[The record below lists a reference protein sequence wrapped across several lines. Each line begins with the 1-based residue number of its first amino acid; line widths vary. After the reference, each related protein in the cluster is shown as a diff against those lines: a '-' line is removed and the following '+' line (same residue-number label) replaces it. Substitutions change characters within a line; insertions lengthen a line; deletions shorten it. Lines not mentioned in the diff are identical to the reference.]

1 MNRYSH
7 QIFEGL
13 QYNSALVRLD
23 LSKTRL
29 VATKDTAQALTTM
42 LQVNKTLTHL
52 DLSENWNFSDSGVD
66 WAYIF
71 KSLQH
76 NTTIVHLNFS
86 STGLVATEDTARALT
101 AMLQVNKTLTH
112 LDLSENW
119 NFSDSGAD
127 WAYIFKSLQHNTTL
141 DYLNLSRMGL
151 VATEDTAHALTT
163 ILQFNKTLT
172 HLDLSANRKF
182 LDLGGA
188 FCVFHGLQHN
198 TSLVHLNLSDTELVA
213 TEDTAQALT
222 TMLQVNKALTHLDL
236 SRNWNFSDSGAYSV
250 FEGLQHNTSLVH
262 LNLNNT
268 YIGLVAT
275 EDTAQALT
283 TMLQV
288 NKALTHLDLSRCVSA
303 LLT

>member
-1 MNRYSH
+1 MPSQLLSQKSSNSH

-198 TSLVHLNLSDTELVA
+198 TSLVHLNLSCTRITDKGAEYI
-213 TEDTAQALT
+213 AQAIESNRSLQTLDISTNRITDKGFACIDKSLKTNT
-222 TMLQVNKALTHLDL
+222 T
-236 SRNWNFSDSGAYSV
+236 SC
-250 FEGLQHNTSLVH
+250 
-262 LNLNNT
+262 LNRL
-268 YIGLVAT
+268 I
-275 EDTAQALT
+275 
-283 TMLQV
+283 
-288 NKALTHLDLSRCVSA
+288 K
-303 LLT
+303 